1 MPADELAEFHG
12 PHVAPPTPEHV
23 KLTWHQPT
31 PRASRIR
38 VISHTCECRETTYE
52 LCAAA
57 GQSFVRH
64 TDRTEQ
70 TVHETPW
77 TLTSIA
83 RHVFE
88 QILRGEAR

>member
-1 MPADELAEFHG
+1 MPAGELAEFHG

-23 KLTWHQPT
+23 KLTWHQP

-38 VISHTCECRETTYE
+38 VIFHTCECRETTYE
-52 LCAAA
+52 LCATA
-57 GQSFVRH
+57 GQSFVRR

-70 TVHETPW
+70 TVRETPW
-77 TLTSIA
+77 TLTAIA

-88 QILRGEAR
+88 QILRGKAR